1 MISNHN
7 VEDSNL
13 YAILIG
19 IDFYFPNS
27 LYSSLGG
34 CVRDISHV
42 EDFLIRKIKGIFSNN
57 ILKLTCSEKKEN
69 TGKPTESEEKWPTYE
84 NMVNAFNLVTEKA
97 KSGDQ
102 VYIHY
107 SGHGGRVKTLLTD
120 IKGSN
125 GFDETIVPTDI
136 GNPKSRHLRDIEIA
150 ALLRRM
156 LDKKLI
162 VTLVID
168 SCHSGGLTRGR
179 GGAVVRGRNEEDKT
193 SRPQD
198 SLVASKEELEHI
210 WKDLS
215 SYSYISKTSGITTRR
230 PTVTDELKSM
240 TRGISASGWLPQ
252 PQGYVLLAA
261 CRPSE
266 SAYEYAFEGDERNGA
281 LTYWFLKSFEQMDK
295 GLTYK
300 IIHDRIVTKVH
311 GQFPLQTPM
320 LEGEG
325 DREVFG
331 TNKIRQVYA
340 VSVMK
345 VDISNNRILLNTGQ
359 AQGIK
364 KSTRFAIYPF
374 GISDF
379 SEVDMRLGLVEID
392 ERGATN
398 SWAKIIKNF
407 GRDNIKEGCQ
417 AILITPT
424 DISLKKKVR
433 LVYKNGDDT
442 KSSTA
447 SSSSIPSIIT
457 TENQSLDKIRN
468 FIMKKNKNN
477 ESFVELAPEDSDTA
491 HFQVAVN
498 ENGQYVIW
506 DPAGNDIPNL
516 NPPLLTNNSNSVSK
530 VIQRL
535 EHLTKYSNI
544 QLIDN
549 IDAASDLY
557 RKLVVELFKVPND
570 YEPGDRPSDLLPVE
584 SNGNMKIANVGQ
596 KLILR
601 IKNMSEKVINTT
613 ILDLAPDWSISQVYP
628 SSPGA
633 NFVPIDPNQEE
644 FFYLDVDL
652 PTSYNEGKDILKVF
666 ATLDQAGFRWLEL
679 PALDQPLLQQ
689 RVMSNRGGGGSEPI
703 SPLEQLMAAITND
716 KPITRNLNPSA
727 TPSKEWT
734 TAQLEIKVYRQ

>member
-1 MISNHN
+1 MTSNHN
-7 VEDSNL
+7 VEDSDL

-19 IDFYFPNS
+19 IDHYFPNS

-34 CVRDISHV
+34 CVRDINHV
-42 EDFLIRKIKGIFSNN
+42 ENFLIRKLKGISSNN
-57 ILKLTCSEKKEN
+57 ILKLTCSQNKEN
-69 TGKPTESEEKWPTYE
+69 TDKPIEPEEKWPTYE
-84 NMVNAFNLVTEKA
+84 NILNVFNRVTEQA
-97 KSGDQ
+97 KPGDQ
-102 VYIHY
+102 IYIHY

-120 IKGSN
+120 IKGPN
-125 GFDETIVPTDI
+125 GFDETIVPADI

-150 ALLRRM
+150 ALLKKM

-179 GGAVVRGRNEEDKT
+179 GGAVVRGNNEEDKT
-193 SRPQD
+193 PRPQD

-210 WKDLS
+210 WKELLLHPS
-215 SYSYISKTSGITTRR
+215 TSQTFGTTTN
-230 PTVTDELKSM
+230 PTATDELKSK
-240 TRGISASGWLPQ
+240 TRGVSASGWLPQ
-252 PQGYVLLAA
+252 AQGYVLLAA

-281 LTYWFLKSFEQMDK
+281 LTYWFLKLFEQIDK

-300 IIHDRIVTKVH
+300 IIHDRIIVKVH

-331 TNKIRQVYA
+331 TNRIQQVYT
-340 VSVMK
+340 VSVVK
-345 VDISNNRILLNTGQ
+345 VDISDNNRILLNAGQ
-359 AQGIK
+359 THGIK
-364 KSTRFAIYPF
+364 KGARFAIYPF

-379 SEVDMRLGLVEID
+379 SKIDMRLGLVEID

-398 SWAKIIKNF
+398 SWAKIIRNF
-407 GRDNIKEGCQ
+407 GRNNIEEGCQ

-424 DISLKKKVR
+424 DISLKRKVR
-433 LVYKNGDDT
+433 LVYNDRDAE
-442 KSSTA
+442 SSTLSTSNMKIA
-447 SSSSIPSIIT
+447 KS
-457 TENQSLDKIRN
+457 QALDKIRS
-468 FIMKKNKNN
+468 FIIEKSKNN
-477 ESFVELAPEDSDTA
+477 EIFLELAPEESDTS

-498 ENGQYVIW
+498 ENGEYVIW
-506 DPAGNDIPNL
+506 DPAGNNIPNL
-516 NPPLLTNNSNSVSK
+516 NPPLLINDGNSVSK
-530 VIQRL
+530 VMQRL

-549 IDAASDLY
+549 IDTTSDLY
-557 RKLVVELFKVPND
+557 RKIAVELFKVPND
-570 YEPGDRPSDLLPVE
+570 YEPGDRPSDLLPIE
-584 SNGNMKIANVGQ
+584 SEGNMKIANVGQ

-613 ILDLAPDWSISQVYP
+613 LINLASDWSVSQVYP

-652 PTSYNEGKDILKVF
+652 PAGYNEGKDILKVF
-666 ATLDQAGFRWLEL
+666 ATLDQASFRWLEL
-679 PALDQPLLQQ
+679 PALDQPLLQT
-689 RVMSNRGGGGSEPI
+689 VTSNRGGGSRPI

-734 TAQLEIKVYRQ
+734 TVQLEIKVHRR